1 MKRHFTVFFNHKGEC
16 MNKFCLA
23 LLGIVALTLGSAQAY
38 EKSEYKVR
46 PWEIINGLQPY
57 SEQLWQTDADGIA
70 GWKAT
75 NGGVLSETSL
85 TKLWGEKV
93 TKLTFPKGGNL
104 PTYAIFEKGQIRIYS
119 LTDHSL
125 LKELTR

>member
-1 MKRHFTVFFNHKGEC
+1 

-93 TKLTFPKGGNL
+93 AKLTFPKGGSVTINVY
-104 PTYAIFEKGQIRIYS
+104 PSAGMDEKTLAREIQQIYVNAAR
-119 LTDHSL
+119 DRRL
-125 LKELTR
+125 LNA